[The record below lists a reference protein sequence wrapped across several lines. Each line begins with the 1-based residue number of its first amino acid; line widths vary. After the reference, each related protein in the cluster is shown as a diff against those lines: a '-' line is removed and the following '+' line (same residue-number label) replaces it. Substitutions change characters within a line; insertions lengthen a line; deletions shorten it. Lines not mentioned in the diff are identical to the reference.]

1 VEIGPKPTAVP
12 GAPAARGLRASAWR
26 WAAGVF
32 AVLIAVYPL
41 VPAAVQIA
49 IYQVIGLAAAAG
61 IAAGV
66 RLHRLPRPLPWLL
79 LAGGQL
85 AFTLGDALWDL
96 YDYVLPSTP
105 SPSPADILY
114 VSAYPLLA
122 AGLALLGRRRA
133 SGDAS
138 GVIDAA
144 IITIGAAVVSW
155 VFLIWPVFGDAG
167 LRTVERVVTVAYPAG
182 DLLLLAMAVRLFLV
196 PGGRSRAHTLFG
208 LGLLAVLVAD
218 VIYAAVT
225 LAESTIIS
233 QSVLDLGWLAGYAL
247 MAISVLDPTIAS
259 LSEPAPR
266 HEQLTGRRLWLLAA
280 ASLLA
285 PATIA
290 VQTLTGGDGHP
301 LLIAG
306 TSAALFGLVV
316 LRMAGLVRR
325 VQEQATELA
334 RVARTDALTGA
345 PNRRAWDEQLAVEL
359 ARAARDGAPV
369 SVALLDLDHFKAFN
383 DLRGHQAGDR
393 LLRGAAAAWQG
404 RMRNIDVLAR
414 YGGEE
419 FGLILPGCRP
429 DVAVGIVDRLRELTP
444 EGETSSAGVAAWD
457 GVETADALVART
469 DRALYAAKRGG
480 RDRTVLAEA
489 DAEAGAGLLAA

>member
-1 VEIGPKPTAVP
+1 M
-12 GAPAARGLRASAWR
+12 
-26 WAAGVF
+26 
-32 AVLIAVYPL
+32 
-41 VPAAVQIA
+41 
-49 IYQVIGLAAAAG
+49 
-61 IAAGV
+61 
-66 RLHRLPRPLPWLL
+66 
-79 LAGGQL
+79 
-85 AFTLGDALWDL
+85 
-96 YDYVLPSTP
+96 
-105 SPSPADILY
+105 
-114 VSAYPLLA
+114 
-122 AGLALLGRRRA
+122 
-133 SGDAS
+133 
-138 GVIDAA
+138 
-144 IITIGAAVVSW
+144 SW
-155 VFLIWPVFGDAG
+155 VFLIWPVFGDAS
-167 LRTVERVVTVAYPAG
+167 LRTIDRVVTVAYPAG

-208 LGLLAVLVAD
+208 FGLLAVLVAD
-218 VIYAAVT
+218 IIYAAVT
-225 LAESTIIS
+225 LAGSTVIP

-247 MAISVLDPTIAS
+247 VAISVLDPTIAS
-259 LSEPAPR
+259 LSEPGPR
-266 HEQLTGRRLWLLAA
+266 REQLTGRRLWLLAA

-301 LLIAG
+301 LLIAA

-345 PNRRAWDEQLAVEL
+345 PNRRAWDEQLTVEL

-393 LLRGAAAAWQG
+393 LLREAAAAWQG
-404 RMRNIDVLAR
+404 RMRSIDVLAR

-429 DVAVGIVDRLRELTP
+429 DIAVGIVDRLRELTP
-444 EGETSSAGVAAWD
+444 EGETSSAGVAGWD

-469 DRALYAAKRGG
+469 DRALYAAKHGG
-480 RDRTVLAEA
+480 RDRTVLAGT